1 VSGSPAPRPGLSVVI
16 PVYNERENLAPL
28 HSELMAVMK
37 SVPGAYEM
45 LFVDDGSTDGSA
57 EVLRQMRAADPQVR
71 VLTFARNAGQ
81 SAAMDAGFKGARGD
95 VVVTLDADLQND
107 PADIPRL
114 VEALAGWDAVVGVR
128 RKRQDNLVR
137 RVSSRVANY
146 VRNRLSDETITDTG
160 CSLKAFRR
168 AALSRLVLYDGMHRF
183 LPTLLK
189 MEGFRVREIPVGH
202 RPRRHGDSKYGIGNR
217 LLPSFMDLLAVRW
230 MKRRKLRYEV
240 KDDI

>member
-1 VSGSPAPRPGLSVVI
+1 MNGPTHSRPGISLVI
-16 PVYNERENLAPL
+16 PVYNERDNLALL
-28 HSELMAVMK
+28 HAELAGTMR
-37 SVPGAYEM
+37 SVGDTYEI
-45 LFVDDGSTDGSA
+45 LFVDDGSNDGSDR
-57 EVLRQMRAADPQVR
+57 VLRDLRTADAHVR

-81 SAAMDAGFKGARGD
+81 SAAMDAGFKSAAGE

-114 VEALAGWDAVVGVR
+114 LEALRGWDAVVGVR
-128 RKRQDNLVR
+128 QKRRDSLVR
-137 RVSSRVANY
+137 RVSSRLANY

-160 CSLKAFRR
+160 CSLKAFRK

-189 MEGFRVREIPVGH
+189 MAGCRVQEISVGH
-202 RPRRHGDSKYGIGNR
+202 RPRRHGTSKYGIGNR

>member
-1 VSGSPAPRPGLSVVI
+1 MNGATHSRPGISLVI
-16 PVYNERENLAPL
+16 PVYNERDNLAQL
-28 HSELMAVMK
+28 HSELTRVMA
-37 SVPGAYEM
+37 SVGDAYEI
-45 LFVDDGSTDGSA
+45 LFVDDGSTDGSDR
-57 EVLRQMRAADPQVR
+57 VLRDLRAADKRLR
-71 VLTFARNAGQ
+71 VLTLARNSGQ
-81 SAAMDAGFKGARGD
+81 SAAMDAGFKSAAGE

-114 VEALAGWDAVVGVR
+114 LEALSGWDAVVGVR
-128 RKRQDNLVR
+128 LKRRDNLVR

-146 VRNRLSDETITDTG
+146 VRNRLSDETIVDTG

-168 AALSRLVLYDGMHRF
+168 ASLSRIVLYDGMHRF

-189 MEGFRVREIPVGH
+189 MEGCRVREVPVGH
-202 RPRRHGDSKYGIGNR
+202 RPRLHGESKYGIGNR

-240 KDDI
+240 KDDT

>member
-1 VSGSPAPRPGLSVVI
+1 MSGATLSGPGISLVI
-16 PVYNERENLAPL
+16 PVYNERDNLAQL
-28 HSELMAVMK
+28 HRELTAVMG
-37 SVPGAYEM
+37 SVGEAYEI
-45 LFVDDGSTDGSA
+45 LFVDDGSIDGSDR
-57 EVLRQMRAADPQVR
+57 VLRDLRAADRHLR
-71 VLTFARNAGQ
+71 VVTLARNSGQ
-81 SAAMDAGFKGARGD
+81 SAAMDAGFKSAAGE

-114 VEALAGWDAVVGVR
+114 LEALSGWDAVVGVR
-128 RKRQDNLVR
+128 RKRRDNLVR

-146 VRNRLSDETITDTG
+146 VRNRLSDETIADTG

-168 AALSRLVLYDGMHRF
+168 ASLSRIVLYDGMHRF

-189 MEGFRVREIPVGH
+189 MEGCRVREVAVGH
-202 RPRRHGDSKYGIGNR
+202 RPRLHGQSKYGIGNR

-240 KDDI
+240 KDDS

>member
-1 VSGSPAPRPGLSVVI
+1 M
-16 PVYNERENLAPL
+16 PVYNERDNLPIL
-28 HSELMAVMK
+28 HREITATLAAA
-37 SVPGAYEM
+37 GIDYEIV
-45 LFVDDGSTDGSA
+45 FVNDGSKDGSDA
-57 EVLRQMRAADPQVR
+57 VLRDLKRADPHVR
-71 VLTFARNAGQ
+71 VLTFVHNAGQ

-114 VEALAGWDAVVGVR
+114 LEALSGWDAAVGVR
-128 RKRQDNLVR
+128 LDRRDNLVR

-168 AALSRLVLYDGMHRF
+168 TALQRLVLYDGMHRF
-183 LPTLLK
+183 LPTLLR
-189 MEGFRVREIPVGH
+189 MEGFRVREVPVGH

-217 LLPSFMDLLAVRW
+217 LVPSFMDLLAVRW

-240 KDDI
+240 KDDA